1 MSYVLV
7 VYSSKN
13 GHVRQMAR
21 EIATGIE
28 IEKVEAKLRTV
39 PRVSSNCES
48 TTSSVPDTGAPY
60 AQLDEVANCA
70 GIILGSPTHFGNMS
84 AELKYFIDQSSGL
97 WMSGALIDKPAGV
110 FTASSSMHGGQ
121 ESTLLSMMLPLLH
134 HGALISGIPY
144 SEKSLSQT
152 CHGGTPYGASY
163 VVGSQGDYLMDDH
176 EKTLCQA
183 LGKRVARLSQCLS
196 K

>member
-13 GHVRQMAR
+13 GHVKQMAR
-21 EIATGIE
+21 EIAAGIE
-28 IEKVEAKLRTV
+28 MEKVEAKLRTV
-39 PRVSSNCES
+39 PNVSSNCES
-48 TTSSVPDTGAPY
+48 TEPNIPDSGAPY
-60 AQLDEVANCA
+60 VQLEEVINCA

-84 AELKYFIDQSSGL
+84 AELKYFIDQTSGL
-97 WMSGALIDKPAGV
+97 WMSGALINKPAGV

-144 SEKSLSQT
+144 SEKSLNQT
-152 CHGGTPYGASY
+152 SFGGTPYGASY
-163 VVGSQGDYLMDDH
+163 VVGHQGERSMDIH

-183 LGKRVARLSQCLS
+183 LGKRIAYLS
-196 K
+196 KCLTK